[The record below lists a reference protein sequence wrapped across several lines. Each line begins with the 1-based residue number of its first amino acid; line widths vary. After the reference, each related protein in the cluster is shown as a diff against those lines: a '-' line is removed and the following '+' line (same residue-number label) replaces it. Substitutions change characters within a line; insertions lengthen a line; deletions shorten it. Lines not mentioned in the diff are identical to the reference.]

1 MGAAKNRIE
10 LDAGT
15 VQIGFE
21 GLEGG
26 SHDDSR
32 GEIIP
37 RADSR
42 RIEGVFVSIDSCKGD
57 YEALCVIFYAGK
69 IETLYE

>member
-10 LDAGT
+10 LEAGT
-15 VQIGFE
+15 IQIGFE

-42 RIEGVFVSIDSCKGD
+42 RIEGM
-57 YEALCVIFYAGK
+57 
-69 IETLYE
+69 TLGIRA